1 MKGFCVGSFYKWLAI
16 TFSYIIAFRVLDYI
30 FGVSTI
36 FSFTDA
42 GFIAFITLWCAQQDK
57 IKREGD

>member
-1 MKGFCVGSFYKWLAI
+1 MRNFFSGLFYKWLAI
-16 TFSYIIAFRVLDYI
+16 TFSYIFAFSVLDYI

-57 IKREGD
+57 IKREGK

>member
-1 MKGFCVGSFYKWLAI
+1 MRNFFSGMFYKWLAI
-16 TFSYIIAFRVLDYI
+16 TISYIVAFRILDYI

-57 IKREGD
+57 IKREGK